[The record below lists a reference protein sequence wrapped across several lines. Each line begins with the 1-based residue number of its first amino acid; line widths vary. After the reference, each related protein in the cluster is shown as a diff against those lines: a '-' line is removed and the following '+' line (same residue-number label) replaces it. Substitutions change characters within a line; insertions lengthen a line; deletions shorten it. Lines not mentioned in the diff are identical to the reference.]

1 VGHGTCYINT
11 CRSID
16 QVYNFV
22 VAVSEFIHVTP
33 TVCSFVGAAALHFF
47 ETFGVKISPGTL
59 AAMLMHDSVP
69 MPLPLFGLQLHEDY
83 LVMSIS

>member
-22 VAVSEFIHVTP
+22 VAVSEFIYVTLCAHLL
-33 TVCSFVGAAALHFF
+33 VLQLFIF
-47 ETFGVKISPGTL
+47 ETFGVSAL
-59 AAMLMHDSVP
+59 ALW
-69 MPLPLFGLQLHEDY
+69 QQC
-83 LVMSIS
+83 